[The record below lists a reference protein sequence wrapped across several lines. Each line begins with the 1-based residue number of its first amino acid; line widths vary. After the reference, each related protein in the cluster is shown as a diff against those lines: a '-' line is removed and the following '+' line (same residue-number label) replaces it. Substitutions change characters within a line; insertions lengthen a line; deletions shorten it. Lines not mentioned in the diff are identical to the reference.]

1 MHDLALYMVGGFLGL
16 VMLKLAASKDGDGA
30 YVLRATPRHPGATL
44 PPTLAAPPRTANLAS
59 LLPPH
64 AAVRG
69 LPSHLLDAMAHAP
82 DVPLPALA
90 AESPD
95 DKVALHLAPEHTA
108 ALAAKAVDKI
118 NAAKVG
124 GPGGPGGLRLVL
136 IHAERATRMVSGATR
151 VFFTAHETAHNVAV
165 KLVASF
171 DVHDTLIFVRP
182 FSILPD
188 LPPTDAPGA
197 TPAAFVPL

>member
-1 MHDLALYMVGGFLGL
+1 MHDLALYMAGGFLGL
-16 VMLKLAASKDGDGA
+16 AMLKLAAPQPQHDDNT
-30 YVLRATPRHPGATL
+30 YVLRANPRHPGATL
-44 PPTLAAPPRTANLAS
+44 PPALAAPPRTANLAS

-95 DKVALHLAPEHTA
+95 DKVALHLSAEHTA
-108 ALAAKAVDKI
+108 ALAAKTVDKI
-118 NAAKVG
+118 NAAKM
-124 GPGGPGGLRLVL
+124 GPGGVRLVL

-171 DVHDTLIFVRP
+171 DVHDTLVFVRP

-188 LPPTDAPGA
+188 LPPADAPGA